1 MAGSASAWSDVVQM
15 TNYYPFGA
23 PYADADAAT
32 GSAIPQYK
40 YNGKELDV
48 THGLNTYD
56 YGARQLDPILGRWDR
71 MDPLAEKYPP
81 LRRICN
87 LAELSIRTCSPE
99 KGALQMPIFIGS
111 GLQIQTN
118 GSCED
123 VCQDGVCIF
132 KLFPLL
138 Q

>member
-87 LAELSIRTCSPE
+87 PAELSIRTCSPE

-118 GSCED
+118 RSKGRADENYFW
-123 VCQDGVCIF
+123 CQW
-132 KLFPLL
+132 
-138 Q
+138 